1 MSESVFE
8 TDKPHEECGIFGAY
22 APGRDVSRLAFFGL
36 YALQHRGQESAG
48 IATCDGRAAYIHKD
62 MGLVSH
68 VFNEEN
74 LKPLKGTHAIGHNRY
89 STTGSSHLR
98 NAAPY
103 LIETIYGPLGVAHN
117 GNLTNALQLRRKLLE
132 RGVGLSSTTD
142 SEVVTQMLA
151 APADA
156 WATQQIGGEW
166 RLDGDS
172 PQMMAVQTP
181 VVPTAKDYA
190 NGNGAG
196 NGTGNSVHHANGTN
210 PNGAQVGAQTP
221 QPLDRWQVRLMAF
234 MQVAE
239 GAYSLTVLTR
249 DAIYGMRDPH
259 GLRPLCLGELDA
271 AGPDGEKGY
280 VLASETCAL
289 ATIGAR
295 FVREVQPGEI
305 VKLDASGISSVMGH
319 ARMPQA
325 LCSFEYVYF
334 ARPDSMMEG
343 QVIHEVRQQLGR
355 QLAKESPAEA
365 DVVIAVPDSAT
376 PHAIGYSLESG
387 IPFSE
392 GLIKNRYI
400 GRTFIQPDENLRQ
413 VGVQLKYNPLTTN
426 LRGKRVVLIDDSI
439 VRGTTSG
446 PIVNLLRGAG
456 ATEVHVRVASPAV
469 RHPCFMGVDMA
480 TYKELIANR
489 MDVEGIRQHIGANSM
504 AYLSLDGMNTA
515 IREHVAGPA
524 RSHAGHCTACFSGVY
539 PINIPAWLFRDDRD
553 KLVFEETWG

>member
-1 MSESVFE
+1 MNDLVFD
-8 TDKPHEECGIFGAY
+8 DKPHEECGIFGVY

-74 LKPLKGTHAIGHNRY
+74 LKPLKGSHAIGHNRY
-89 STTGSSHLR
+89 STTGSSNLR

-156 WATQQIGGEW
+156 WATQQIGGDW

-172 PQMMAVQTP
+172 PQVMAMGSAMSGV
-181 VVPTAKDYA
+181 A
-190 NGNGAG
+190 NGATQNG
-196 NGTGNSVHHANGTN
+196 NHNNGTN
-210 PNGAQVGAQTP
+210 GTANAAHSNGKDVAAQTQ

-259 GLRPLCLGELDA
+259 GLRPLCLGELDGV
-271 AGPDGEKGY
+271 GPDGNQKGY

-305 VKLDASGISSVMGH
+305 VKLDEHGVTSVMGH
-319 ARMPQA
+319 ARMPRA

-334 ARPDSMMEG
+334 ARPDSIMEG

-355 QLAKESPAEA
+355 QLAREAPVEA
-365 DVVIAVPDSAT
+365 DIVIAVPDSAT

-400 GRTFIQPDENLRQ
+400 GRTFIQPDDNLRQ
-413 VGVQLKYNPLTTN
+413 VGVQLKYNPLSAN
-426 LRGKRVVLIDDSI
+426 LKGKRVVVIDDSI
-439 VRGTTSG
+439 VRGNTSG
-446 PIVNLLRGAG
+446 PILNLLRNAG
-456 ATEVHVRVASPAV
+456 AAEVHMRVASPPV

-489 MDVEGIRQHIGANSM
+489 FDVEGIRAHIGADSM
-504 AYLSLDGMNTA
+504 AYLSLAGMNAA
-515 IREHVAGPA
+515 IQEHIPA
-524 RSHAGHCTACFSGVY
+524 PQNSEASHCTACFSGIY